1 MHSAKKACN
10 HEISAFPSLHVIIR
24 ENGSLQ
30 LSWFTKW
37 PQLDED
43 HDLVSQCGTEAK
55 VKENFSGIFKASYL
69 TNPLSV

>member
-30 LSWFTKW
+30 LSWFAKW

-43 HDLVSQCGTEAK
+43 HDLVSQCATEAK
-55 VKENFSGIFKASYL
+55 VKENFSGIFKHHI
-69 TNPLSV
+69 